1 MIEMM
6 IVVFVVG
13 YLMIAIEHVLGINKA
28 TFALLMGGV
37 LWTMFA
43 FTGMVDN
50 LDVVLV
56 EHLGDTCEILVFL
69 IGAMIIVELID
80 RYNGFSFITQVIHL
94 HNERRLL
101 FVLSLVTFFMSAVLD
116 NMTTT
121 IVMIML
127 MRRLLANAED
137 RWLFAGVIVIAANSG
152 GAWSPI
158 GDVTTIMLWMNENVT
173 SLDLIVNLFVPCLV
187 STIVPA
193 YMASLMI
200 KNKTLVAATPENST
214 VECGEGDGSGVNPRL
229 SRLVMIVGV
238 VSLIFVPVFKT
249 LTGMPPFIGMMISLS
264 IMWLLTE
271 VLANKYKFDKS
282 FGGRVS
288 QAVRNIDMPTI
299 LFFLGILMA
308 VGALQAAGILSEI
321 AHFLDRT
328 IHEPFIINT
337 IIGALSSV
345 IDNVPLVAACMD
357 MYPILD
363 AAQVAASVAPA
374 YANHFIADGLF
385 WHLLTF
391 CAGVGGS
398 MLIIGSAAG
407 VVAMGLEKISF
418 WWYLKRI
425 SLLALVGYV
434 CGILTIWAQHS
445 IIGIG

>member
-13 YLMIAIEHVLGINKA
+13 YLMIAIEHVLEVNKA

-50 LDVVLV
+50 VDAVLV

-69 IGAMIIVELID
+69 IGAMVIVELID
-80 RYNGFSFITQVIHL
+80 RYKGFNFITHVIHS
-94 HNERRLL
+94 HSKKKLL
-101 FVLSLVTFFMSAVLD
+101 FLMSVITFFMSAVLD

-127 MRRLLANAED
+127 MRRLLTETND

-158 GDVTTIMLWMNENVT
+158 GDVTTIMLWMNDNVT

-193 YMASLMI
+193 YLASLMI
-200 KNKTLVAATPENST
+200 KNNAMEAVTTTGNTEQV
-214 VECGEGDGSGVNPRL
+214 GGGINPQL
-229 SRLVMIVGV
+229 SRLVLVVGV
-238 VSLIFVPVFKT
+238 ACLIFVPIFKT
-249 LTGMPPFIGMMISLS
+249 LTGMPPFVGMMISLS
-264 IMWLLTE
+264 VMWLMTE
-271 VLANKYKFDKS
+271 IIVRKNHFGDDFD
-282 FGGRVS
+282 GRVS
-288 QAVRNIDMPTI
+288 QAIRNIDMPTI

-363 AAQVAASVAPA
+363 PAQVAAAVDPA
-374 YANHFIADGLF
+374 YANNFIEDGLF

-434 CGILTIWAQHS
+434 CGILTIWVQHS

>member
-1 MIEMM
+1 MVEMM
-6 IVVFVVG
+6 IVVFVIG
-13 YLMIAIEHVLGINKA
+13 YLMIAIEHVLEVNKA

-50 LDVVLV
+50 VDTVLV
-56 EHLGDTCEILVFL
+56 EHLGDTCETLVFL
-69 IGAMIIVELID
+69 IGAMIIVELINK
-80 RYNGFSFITQVIHL
+80 YKGFNFITHVIHS
-94 HNERRLL
+94 HSKKRLL
-101 FVLSLVTFFMSAVLD
+101 FLISAITFFMSAVLD

-127 MRRLLANAED
+127 MRRLLAEAND

-158 GDVTTIMLWMNENVT
+158 GDVTTIMLWMNDNVT

-193 YMASLMI
+193 YLASLMI
-200 KNKTLVAATPENST
+200 KNNVMEAVLANGETEE
-214 VECGEGDGSGVNPRL
+214 VESDINPQL
-229 SRLVMIVGV
+229 SRLVLVAGV
-238 VSLIFVPVFKT
+238 ASLIFVPIFKT
-249 LTGMPPFIGMMISLS
+249 LTGMPPFVGMMISLGA
-264 IMWLLTE
+264 MWLLTE
-271 VLANKYKFDKS
+271 IIVRKNNFDEN
-282 FGGRVS
+282 FEGRVS
-288 QAVRNIDMPTI
+288 QAIRSIDMPTI

-308 VGALQAAGILSEI
+308 VGALQAAGILGEI
-321 AHFLDRT
+321 AHFLNRT

-357 MYPILD
+357 MYPVLD
-363 AAQVAASVAPA
+363 PAQVAASVDPA
-374 YANHFIADGLF
+374 YANHFIEDGLF

-425 SLLALVGYV
+425 SLLALIGYV